1 MGQQDVFI
9 NVAGGMRVDDP
20 ALDLAVCASLISS
33 YEDSPV
39 PEDLCFAGEVGLGG
53 EIRAVHRIDNRIAE
67 AEKLG
72 FKRIMVS
79 KYAVKGLDSN
89 KYKIK
94 VLPLTKLEDMYQVIF
109 GV

>member
-1 MGQQDVFI
+1 
-9 NVAGGMRVDDP
+9 MRVDDP

-39 PEDLCFAGEVGLGG
+39 PEDICFAGEVGLGG
-53 EIRAVHRIDNRIAE
+53 EIRAVHRIENRITE

-79 KYAVKGLDSN
+79 KYSVKGVDLD
-89 KYKIK
+89 KYNIK
-94 VLPLTKLEDMYQVIF
+94 VIPVSKLEELYQGLF
-109 GV
+109 GQ

>member
-1 MGQQDVFI
+1 
-9 NVAGGMRVDDP
+9 
-20 ALDLAVCASLISS
+20 LDLAVCASLISS

-39 PEDLCFAGEVGLGG
+39 PADLCFAGEVGLGG
-53 EIRAVHRIDNRIAE
+53 EIRAVHRIENRIAE

-79 KYAVKGLDSN
+79 KYAVKGMDIG

-94 VLPLTKLEDMYQVIF
+94 VIQVSKLEEMYQGLF
-109 GV
+109 S